1 MTSHPRVI
9 VVTPSSDV
17 AGTVTEA
24 LRETDYHVVA
34 VSDFATARAALERH
48 PPDLLIS
55 EVKLGAYNG
64 LHLAIVAHGRRAPTR
79 AILIGPPDPVM
90 EAEARR
96 QRAVYLATPAND
108 EMVLEAATRVLSEE
122 DKPTKH

>member
-17 AGTVTEA
+17 AGTVTDA

-34 VSDFATARAALERH
+34 LSDFATARAALERQ

-55 EVKLGAYNG
+55 ELKLGAYNG
-64 LHLAIVAHGRRAPTR
+64 LHLVIVAHGRRAPTR
-79 AILIGPPDPVM
+79 AIIIGPPDPVM
-90 EAEARR
+90 EREARR
-96 QRAVYLATPAND
+96 QHAVYLTTPAND
-108 EMVLEAATRVLSEE
+108 EMVLKAATQVLAE
-122 DKPTKH
+122 DDTPTTH